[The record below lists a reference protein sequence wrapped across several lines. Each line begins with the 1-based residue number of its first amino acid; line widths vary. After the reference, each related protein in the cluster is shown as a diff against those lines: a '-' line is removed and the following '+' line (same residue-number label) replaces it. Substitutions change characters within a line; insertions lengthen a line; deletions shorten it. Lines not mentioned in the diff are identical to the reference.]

1 MTIFYI
7 DQNGNYYIDQNG
19 KYYIEKEISNFL
31 DYKTYIY
38 KKSYQKYT
46 PCIYKASSYK
56 RVKVCIYNGD

>member
-38 KKSYQKYT
+38 KNTHLVFIKLVLIKE
-46 PCIYKASSYK
+46 
-56 RVKVCIYNGD
+56 